1 MNPSSGNPSN
11 SNTQI
16 PKYKAFL
23 AQRPRLPKTL
33 ERERSKPPIP
43 EKSNPSAIA
52 KYKQFLAGNPNLPKN
67 LGVPLHVPR
76 NNIIRQAGELNYLE
90 PHVRLDYDAI
100 PVLKAPVSPPLEMRE
115 SSPSEAPLGSPRLD
129 ASESPPSEEL
139 EAPLGSQGL
148 EAPEASRMESA
159 GSTGSTPESRE
170 SEAPEASSRPPML
183 EASPLSGF
191 AEMPVSKVLHLEFRP
206 EAPQGSPRLEA
217 PEASR
222 MEHAGSTGSIPESRV
237 SQEPKA
243 PGRSPMS
250 GIPEISVS
258 EAPSLE
264 FIAHAFRVFNI
275 VDRFEELEKAFM
287 CLTLRDGSKPPKPD
301 EEDEEDEDENEDED
315 EEEERRKLRKPKLKL
330 KPSFLSFLTSLQ
342 CFPAISDSIEL
353 PCYSDYDEGN
363 TNFQLPDPEE
373 LSRAASIPAAESISA
388 YLALKRQHISP
399 ISFLSTTTSEPLLES
414 SGCPPGKS
422 PYFPQPS
429 LVPKR
434 QRPTFVSLLSE
445 NQEISS
451 VIASP
456 TSSVQLKRKNIT
468 AVSLLSNNLDIQP
481 YSILRN
487 LSTDL
492 SADHQ
497 GHSLPTPI
505 VLKRQNVTSISFISD
520 DLDPVLSHGVGMQNE
535 VMDEISNFSGE
546 PTSHHSEVPMIHP
559 KESDDESLDSDEYQP
574 SEYEPSPLQ
583 KVATDHSQ
591 HEYQDPSSAD
601 GQPEENNNAFGSA
614 DPCQQKTLSDRNQAT
629 VHHRA
634 QYKRM
639 ISNPTIWAAA
649 VQEIDSLEPQNYV
662 SGSIMNLFLL
672 TESYKAINAAC
683 CYFVDL
689 FMTASFLPPE
699 PEEIAQFRSYS
710 CLFSDMHS
718 LPPRKPVVFIV
729 CRHQH
734 YFTVCFDYQLNHAWV
749 FGRNPHSSMGSL
761 HTHAEWDEW
770 NGLFYWKRVAA
781 LFGWP
786 VSEVNPGVNA
796 YDFKQVF
803 FPLHLDR
810 SGIHSTTSV
819 AERVGLWTHGSL
831 DHTISSA
838 QRP

>member
-76 NNIIRQAGELNYLE
+76 NNIIRQAVIMYSDIFSQ
-90 PHVRLDYDAI
+90 DYDAI

-170 SEAPEASSRPPML
+170 SEAPEASGRPPML

-301 EEDEEDEDENEDED
+301 EEGEEDEDEDED
-315 EEEERRKLRKPKLKL
+315 EEEEEEEAEEAEAEAEAKVSPLRMEEEESEGDQSPVHN
-330 KPSFLSFLTSLQ
+330 
-342 CFPAISDSIEL
+342 
-353 PCYSDYDEGN
+353 EGN

-399 ISFLSTTTSEPLLES
+399 ISFLSTTTS
-414 SGCPPGKS
+414 GCPPGKS

-445 NQEISS
+445 NQEKIFTYGAF
-451 VIASP
+451 IPHSP
-456 TSSVQLKRKNIT
+456 HYLRK
-468 AVSLLSNNLDIQP
+468 
-481 YSILRN
+481 
-487 LSTDL
+487 
-492 SADHQ
+492 
-497 GHSLPTPI
+497 SLP
-505 VLKRQNVTSISFISD
+505 
-520 DLDPVLSHGVGMQNE
+520 
-535 VMDEISNFSGE
+535 
-546 PTSHHSEVPMIHP
+546 
-559 KESDDESLDSDEYQP
+559 
-574 SEYEPSPLQ
+574 
-583 KVATDHSQ
+583 
-591 HEYQDPSSAD
+591 
-601 GQPEENNNAFGSA
+601 
-614 DPCQQKTLSDRNQAT
+614 
-629 VHHRA
+629 
-634 QYKRM
+634 
-639 ISNPTIWAAA
+639 
-649 VQEIDSLEPQNYV
+649 
-662 SGSIMNLFLL
+662 
-672 TESYKAINAAC
+672 
-683 CYFVDL
+683 
-689 FMTASFLPPE
+689 
-699 PEEIAQFRSYS
+699 
-710 CLFSDMHS
+710 
-718 LPPRKPVVFIV
+718 
-729 CRHQH
+729 
-734 YFTVCFDYQLNHAWV
+734 
-749 FGRNPHSSMGSL
+749 
-761 HTHAEWDEW
+761 
-770 NGLFYWKRVAA
+770 
-781 LFGWP
+781 
-786 VSEVNPGVNA
+786 
-796 YDFKQVF
+796 
-803 FPLHLDR
+803 
-810 SGIHSTTSV
+810 
-819 AERVGLWTHGSL
+819 
-831 DHTISSA
+831 
-838 QRP
+838 